1 MIYLP
6 NKYAMPRPFY
16 KIPKSKI
23 DEIIR
28 VDHAGEFG
36 AQRIY
41 LGQIKYS
48 SDSKDKQQIQHMLEQ
63 EQKHLDYF
71 TKSIQDYK
79 VRPTALMPFWNVAG
93 YAIGAISAKAGPKTA
108 MMVTEAVEDVIEK
121 HYLEQIE
128 TLENSDLHPDLE
140 LKDQLENHGQGKVI
154 DKEELL
160 STIKQFRQ
168 EEIEHKHIA
177 IESDSQLAPMSHI
190 LPNIVKRFC
199 KLSIALS
206 KKI

>member
-1 MIYLP
+1 
-6 NKYAMPRPFY
+6 MPRPFY

-41 LGQIKYS
+41 LGQVKYS
-48 SDSKDKQQIQHMLEQ
+48 SDSKDKEQIQQMLEQ

-71 TKSIQDYK
+71 SKAIQVYN
-79 VRPTALMPFWNVAG
+79 VRPTALMPFWNVIG
-93 YAIGAISAKAGPKTA
+93 YAIGAISAKAGIKTA
-108 MMVTEAVEDVIEK
+108 MMITEAVEDVIEK

-128 TLENSDLHPDLE
+128 SLESAELHPELE
-140 LKDQLENHGQGKVI
+140 QKDTGI

-160 STIKQFRQ
+160 KTLRQFRQ

-177 IESDSQLAPMSHI
+177 IESDSRLAPMSYI
-190 LPNIVKRFC
+190 ISNMVSRLC
-199 KLSIALS
+199 KISINLS

>member
-1 MIYLP
+1 
-6 NKYAMPRPFY
+6 MPRPFY
-16 KIPKSKI
+16 KLSKSQI

-48 SDSKDKQQIQHMLEQ
+48 SDSKDKEQIQAMLEQ

-71 TKSIQDYK
+71 TKVIEKYHI
-79 VRPTALMPFWNVAG
+79 RPTALIPFWNVIG
-93 YAIGAISAKAGPKTA
+93 YAVGAISAKAGPKTA
-108 MMVTEAVEDVIEK
+108 MMITEAVEDVIEK

-128 TLENSDLHPDLE
+128 TLEAFEKSSPY
-140 LKDQLENHGQGKVI
+140 QGVKAGDPII
-154 DKEELL
+154 DIEKLIKTL
-160 STIKQFRQ
+160 KQFRQ
-168 EEIEHKHIA
+168 EEIEHKNVA
-177 IESDSQLAPMSHI
+177 IESDSQLAPMSHTI
-190 LPNIVKRFC
+190 SNIIRGLC
-199 KLSIALS
+199 KASIALS